1 MPPFKPL
8 GLALCL
14 AAAAASAQPLPAPLV
29 QATQAAV
36 LHSPEVQERW
46 RALQA
51 TRQQAPLAAAGWR
64 PQVDLQASVGRQER
78 RTPSQS
84 GAWMGVS
91 GVQISLNQLLFDG
104 GQAAAAMRQASQA
117 EVAAYFDLRHG
128 SETVALQV
136 VLAYLE
142 LLRLQQRVELA
153 TENYVE
159 HRKLFDAIGE
169 RTRAGV
175 GRRVDAEQA
184 QARLAVAES
193 ALVGETRALH
203 EAGLNYQRFVG
214 QLPPAALPAWPS
226 GRGVAPMPD
235 SAAVA
240 LRQGLEAN
248 PQLRAAYHRWQQAQH
263 AVEGRQAAFM
273 PRFEGRLS
281 ASESRNRDGVRG
293 EFRDQVAELVLSHN
307 LYRGGADTAALQR
320 ATALQARSRAEMD
333 LVCRQVQ
340 QNLSIAFNDTQ
351 TLGIRQRLADAQ
363 RLAVEKSVTA
373 LRQQFDIGQRS
384 LLDVLDTQA
393 EFFDATR
400 TYVDSRY
407 EQLRAEARTLASM
420 GQLVALFGAAP
431 ADQAAELEALAAQP
445 SGFDAA
451 ALCPAQVTHMES
463 LERIKASLVLPPL
476 PQRADRVVLLPNPDG
491 SVGQVVV
498 TGRAGQQVLGAAF
511 TGTVLTGAAPVVAIP
526 EEQVRREFAAAL
538 EAQPQRPERF
548 TLFFE
553 DGSVNLTRASAAEW
567 PQVVQRLRARQALDL
582 TVAGHTDTS
591 GPARLNEA
599 LALRRAQTIAQR
611 LRASGLQD
619 TEIAIEGFGERL
631 LEVPTPDGTREA
643 RNRRVVISAR

>member
-273 PRFEGRLS
+273 PRLEARLS

-307 LYRGGADTAALQR
+307 LYRGGADSAALQR
-320 ATALQARSRAEMD
+320 ATELQARSLAEMD

-351 TLGIRQRLADAQ
+351 TLRIRQRLADAQ
-363 RLAVEKSVTA
+363 QLAVEKSITA

-393 EFFDATR
+393 EFFDAAL
-400 TYVDSRY
+400 TYTDSRY

-420 GQLVALFGAAP
+420 GQLVALFGAVP
-431 ADQAAELEALAAQP
+431 AGQAAEIEALAAQP

-463 LERIKASLVLPPL
+463 LERIKASLALPPL

-511 TGTVLTGAAPVVAIP
+511 TGTDLTGAAPAVAIP
-526 EEQVRREFAAAL
+526 EEQVRREFAAAF

-548 TLFFE
+548 TLYFE

-591 GPARLNEA
+591 GPARLNET

>member
-184 QARLAVAES
+184 QARLAAAES

-248 PQLRAAYHRWQQAQH
+248 PQLRAAYHRWQQAQQ

-273 PRFEGRLS
+273 PRLEGRLS
-281 ASESRNRDGVRG
+281 TRESRNRDGVRG

-307 LYRGGADTAALQR
+307 LYRGGADSAALQR
-320 ATALQARSRAEMD
+320 ATELQARSRAEMD

-351 TLGIRQRLADAQ
+351 TLRIRQRLADAQ
-363 RLAVEKSVTA
+363 QLAVEKSITA

-393 EFFDATR
+393 EFFDAAP
-400 TYVDSRY
+400 TYTDSRY

-420 GQLVALFGAAP
+420 GQLVALFGAVP
-431 ADQAAELEALAAQP
+431 AGQAAEIEALAAQP

-463 LERIKASLVLPPL
+463 LERIKASLALPPL
-476 PQRADRVVLLPNPDG
+476 P
-491 SVGQVVV
+491 
-498 TGRAGQQVLGAAF
+498 
-511 TGTVLTGAAPVVAIP
+511 
-526 EEQVRREFAAAL
+526 
-538 EAQPQRPERF
+538 
-548 TLFFE
+548 
-553 DGSVNLTRASAAEW
+553 
-567 PQVVQRLRARQALDL
+567 
-582 TVAGHTDTS
+582 
-591 GPARLNEA
+591 
-599 LALRRAQTIAQR
+599 
-611 LRASGLQD
+611 
-619 TEIAIEGFGERL
+619 
-631 LEVPTPDGTREA
+631 
-643 RNRRVVISAR
+643 